1 LEEIFKWEP
10 EMIKVVNLQD
20 ETYQVIEIDDEDDF
34 YSNGYCNILHQGG
47 LADCEAYIRLKE
59 RGYL

>member
-1 LEEIFKWEP
+1 
-10 EMIKVVNLQD
+10 MIKVVNLQD